1 MKKAPSRRTST
12 ERRRTPRKPRGASGA
27 AAATSQPSQASQD
40 PASQECCAH
49 CVKALAP
56 GERALFVE
64 EEVGRS
70 FCSEDCISQYFAPEA
85 ERLESEYQ
93 KRWVEGDITSEG
105 REELAHLRWSTL
117 QDPDEVWREKTL
129 SGDYR
134 YTLIAGFEDEVWCV
148 CLSLFLKG
156 EPSFLFLNVV
166 TRNQALV
173 EHYRR
178 GERISW
184 VKRDSKERS
193 SAQNPE
199 FSLEQQALDGTVI
212 PGIDADLMESA
223 GFTTAPADGL
233 ALDGWSTEESLRA
246 AVGGERRDDDIPPSE
261 FGVYQGCL
269 EETLQDPS
277 ELWALEAISDDE
289 EVRLYHFIRQYP
301 ESEGQ
306 GFWYVIVAR
315 EVTGSETEEDHLEVL
330 DAFPTRDSD
339 LVGRFRQGRQE
350 LEGGPSEPPVS
361 TRVLH

>member
-1 MKKAPSRRTST
+1 MPK
-12 ERRRTPRKPRGASGA
+12 
-27 AAATSQPSQASQD
+27 
-40 PASQECCAH
+40 ASQECCAH
-49 CVKALAP
+49 CAKPLAT

-70 FCSEDCISQYFAPEA
+70 FCSEDCISQHFAPEV
-85 ERLESEYQ
+85 ERLEAEYQ
-93 KRWVEGDITSEG
+93 AMLVTGDVTPEQ
-105 REELAHLRWSTL
+105 REALAHLRWSTL

-129 SGDYR
+129 SGDHR
-134 YTLIAGFEDEVWCV
+134 YTLMARFEDGVWCI
-148 CLSLFLKG
+148 CLSLFLRG

-166 TRNQALV
+166 TRNSAVV
-173 EHYRR
+173 ERYRR

-184 VKRDSKERS
+184 VRRDSKDERS

-212 PGIDADLMESA
+212 PGVDADLMESA
-223 GFTTAPADGL
+223 GFTSAPADGL

-246 AVGGERRDDDIPPSE
+246 SVGGDRRDDDIPPSE

-277 ELWALEAISDDE
+277 ELWALEAVSEEE

-315 EVTGSETEEDHLEVL
+315 EVSGSETEEDHLEVL
-330 DAFPTRDSD
+330 DAFPTRDPE
-339 LVGRFRQGRQE
+339 LLGRYRQGRQE
-350 LEGGPSEPPVS
+350 LEGGPAEAPVS
-361 TRVLH
+361 SRVLH